1 MTARILPPEDLTVL
15 LCRYVHGESPGQL
28 AEAYGI
34 KIIQVTGLLSTHRIK
49 LKNMKAFLGLPRRL
63 PAKPGP
69 KPKIIP
75 GIWRKCNRCQKDFWT
90 ESRFVRSC
98 DTCHGRV
105 DFKDG
110 SDYSTT
116 AWRGAG

>member
-1 MTARILPPEDLTVL
+1 MTARLLPDKDLTAL
-15 LCRYVHGESPGQL
+15 LCRYVYGESPGEL

-34 KIIQVTGLLSTHRIK
+34 KIIQVTSLLGTHRTE
-49 LKNMKAFLGLPRRL
+49 LKNMKAFLGLPGRR

-75 GIWRKCNRCQKDFWT
+75 GLWRKCNRCRKEFWT

-98 DTCHGRV
+98 DTCHHRA
-105 DFKDG
+105 DFKAG
-110 SDYSTT
+110 ADYSTMS
-116 AWRGAG
+116 WRGAG